1 MNRPEPG
8 PGDGGADD
16 REAAAMTGTRKVAI
30 ALLGLVFL
38 LMWLAIVANAQPT
51 VPIPY

>member
-1 MNRPEPG
+1 MQRRLARVKSALTKG
-8 PGDGGADD
+8 RAG
-16 REAAAMTGTRKVAI
+16 AMTGTRKVAI
-30 ALLGLVFL
+30 ALLGLVLL